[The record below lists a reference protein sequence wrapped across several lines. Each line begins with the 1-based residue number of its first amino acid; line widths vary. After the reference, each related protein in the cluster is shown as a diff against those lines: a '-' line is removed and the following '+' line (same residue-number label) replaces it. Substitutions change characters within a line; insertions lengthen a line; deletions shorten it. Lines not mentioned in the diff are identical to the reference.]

1 MHLYST
7 LTSWYHLVDPVADHL
22 EEAESYEAALTR
34 AIEGPGVSLLELG
47 SGAGNNAFYMKR
59 RFRCT
64 LADFSAQMLALSRG
78 QNPDCEHVQ
87 GDMRTL
93 RLNRTFD
100 AVFVHDAIAYMTS
113 HEDLC
118 AVAQTA
124 FEHTRRGGAALFAP
138 DYVRETFHESTN
150 LIEGGDASRA
160 LRGLEWTWD
169 PDPGDSTYA
178 VEYMFLLRDGHD
190 VTSVHDRHLE
200 GLFFEREWHGVLAA
214 AGFEVETITR
224 GIPEGQTDQIFLCR
238 HR

>member
-1 MHLYST
+1 MDLYST
-7 LTSWYHLVDPVADHL
+7 LTNWYHLVDPVADHL
-22 EEAESYEAALTR
+22 EEAESYEAALAR
-34 AIEGPGVSLLELG
+34 AIEGPGITLLELG
-47 SGAGNNAFYMKR
+47 SGAGNNAFHMKR

-64 LADFSAQMLALSRG
+64 LADLSPQMLALSRA

-87 GDMRTL
+87 GDMRKI
-93 RLNRTFD
+93 RLDRTFD

-113 HEDLC
+113 CEDLR
-118 AVAQTA
+118 AVAHTA

-138 DYVRETFHESTN
+138 DHVRETFHESTN
-150 LIEGGDASRA
+150 LIEGDDGPLA

-190 VTSVHDRHLE
+190 VTSVHDRHVE
-200 GLFFEREWHGVLAA
+200 GLFSEREWHDVLGG
-214 AGFEVETITR
+214 AGFEVESINR

-238 HR
+238 RP